1 MHYRTISI
9 LAIFLTSLAACST
22 VKTSSDYNKD
32 SDFTSY
38 KTFSWLAKTDSNVA
52 SNPTVVNQIMDER
65 IRSSINSQLSTQG
78 YQKLESNADL
88 IINYNVLTQDNVDVT
103 SYNTYGGM
111 GPSWGWR
118 GGFGH
123 RGMSV
128 GMHGGYSDIEV
139 DNYKSGTLIIDFI
152 DPKTNKLIWR
162 GMGSKRIPS
171 STTPEKLDK
180 LVNLVV
186 ESILNN
192 FPPK

>member
-1 MHYRTISI
+1 MDYRTISM
-9 LAIFLTSLAACST
+9 LAILLTCLTACST

-38 KTFSWLAKTDSNVA
+38 KTFSWLTKTDSNVA
-52 SNPTVVNQIMDER
+52 SNATVVNQIMDER
-65 IRSSINSQLSTQG
+65 IRSSINRQLGVQG
-78 YQKLESNADL
+78 YQKLDSIADL
-88 IINYNVLTQDNVDVT
+88 NINYSVLTQDNVDIT
-103 SYNTYGGM
+103 SHNTYGGFA
-111 GPSWGWR
+111 PAWGWR
-118 GGFGH
+118 GGYGH

-128 GMHGGYSDIEV
+128 GMAGYSDIEV

-152 DPKTNKLIWR
+152 DPKTNQLIWR

-186 ESILNN
+186 ESILKN